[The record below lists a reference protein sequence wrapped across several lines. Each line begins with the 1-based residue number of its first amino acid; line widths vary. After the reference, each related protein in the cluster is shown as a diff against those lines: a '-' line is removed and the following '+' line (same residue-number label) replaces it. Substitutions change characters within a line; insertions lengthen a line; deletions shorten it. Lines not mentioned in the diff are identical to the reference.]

1 MIAAIYSRKSIF
13 TGKGES
19 IENQVQ
25 MCKEY
30 GEKNL
35 GIKDFV
41 IYEDEG
47 FSGGNVNRPQFQKLL
62 EDVKSKKFD
71 VLICYRLDRISRNV
85 ADFST
90 TLELLQS
97 HSVAFASIK
106 EQFDTSTPM
115 GKAMVY
121 ISSVFAQLERDTI
134 AERVR
139 DNMLQLSKTGRWLG
153 GQTPLGYESEQITY
167 FDEEMKERSM
177 HKLIESKEELE
188 TVKLIYIKFIELQ
201 SLNKTFK
208 WLYSNGI
215 KTKKGGEWNAQK
227 VKDILR
233 NPVYVKSDES
243 VLEYLRSKNIIT
255 AGEPNGNGILSYN
268 KKKNLSTERD
278 MSEWICAVSKHKG
291 IISFEAW
298 LEVQKVLDSKKNGP
312 ARIGTSKV
320 ALLTRVL
327 KCGKC
332 GSSMFVKHG
341 HKTTKS
347 NGEER
352 YAYYVCAN
360 KDKSYGKLCDC
371 KNVRVDLM
379 EKFVIDGLKKI
390 NKEKILKELLKTKKE
405 LSSSNKN
412 SALNNI
418 IEKIDNVEQS
428 IKILLKQLANNR
440 DKAYSKFIEA
450 DLDELNNELENLQ
463 IEYNN
468 LLNKKDEIDK
478 KEYNIDLVMQS
489 LNYFN
494 KNIDTLKDIDNK
506 RLLIESIVD
515 SITYNGDTSEID
527 INLWGVKKN

>member
-1 MIAAIYSRKSIF
+1 MIAAIYSRKSVF

-19 IENQVQ
+19 IENQIQ

-35 GIKDFV
+35 GIKDFM

-47 FSGGNVNRPQFQKLL
+47 FSGGNINRPKFQELL
-62 EDVKSKKFD
+62 QDVKTKKFD

-90 TLELLQS
+90 TLELLQNNA
-97 HSVAFASIK
+97 VGFVSIK
-106 EQFDTSTPM
+106 EQFDTTTPM
-115 GKAMVY
+115 GKAMIY
-121 ISSVFAQLERDTI
+121 IASVFAQLERETI

-139 DNMLQLSKTGRWLG
+139 DNMLQLAKTGRWLG

-177 HKLIESKEELE
+177 YKLTGVKEELD
-188 TVKLIYIKFIELQ
+188 TVKIVYSKFLETK
-201 SLNKTFK
+201 SLNRTFK

-233 NPVYVKSDES
+233 NTIYVQSSNEALK
-243 VLEYLRSKNIIT
+243 YLRSKNIIT
-255 AGEPNGNGILSYN
+255 AGEANGNGMISYN
-268 KKKNLSTERD
+268 KTKNLTIDRD

-291 IISFEAW
+291 IIESEKW
-298 LEVQKVLDSKKNGP
+298 LEVQQILDNKKKGS
-312 ARIGTSKV
+312 ARIGISQT

-327 KCGKC
+327 KCSKC
-332 GSSMFVKHG
+332 SSLMFVKHG
-341 HKTTKS
+341 HASAKT
-347 NGEER
+347 GEK
-352 YAYYVCAN
+352 YHYYVCSK
-360 KDKSYGKLCDC
+360 KDKSNGKLCDC
-371 KNVRVDLM
+371 KNVRLDTL
-379 EKFVIDGLKKI
+379 EKVVIDNLKQV
-390 NKEKILKELLKTKKE
+390 NKETILKELLKSKKE
-405 LSSSNKN
+405 LSSSNKD

-418 IEKIDNVEQS
+418 KEKIDNVEES

-450 DLDELNNELENLQ
+450 DLDDLNNQLEDLQ
-463 IEYNN
+463 NQYNN
-468 LLNKKDEIDK
+468 ILNEKKDIDK

-494 KNIDTLKDIDNK
+494 KTIDTLPDIIS
-506 RLLIESIVD
+506 RRMLIESMVD
-515 SITYNGDTSEID
+515 SIIWNPDTEEIE